1 MNLPIPLPQFLGLI
15 LGEIASVGPK
25 TSLELFERLN
35 GRGVSADE
43 EVGLHA
49 LTLPLIQW
57 ACGQLEKRGC
67 AMLTGYG
74 WRFVA
79 WPKTG
84 TFGHV
89 DSPTEQLA
97 AAVSASEGRVCK
109 VAASELVG
117 ADKPPAP
124 KPAASGPAP
133 DKPTTYRSPPLRR
146 QRAAEPAAPPQAVA
160 AVVTAPPAPPPTQA
174 KPKAVVLD
182 DPPPRRALK
191 QASFF

>member
-1 MNLPIPLPQFLGLI
+1 MKVPIPLPQFLGLI

-25 TSLELFERLN
+25 TSLELFDRLN
-35 GRGVSADE
+35 GRGVSAADDE
-43 EVGLHA
+43 SVGLHA
-49 LTLPLIQW
+49 ITLPLIQW

-67 AMLTGYG
+67 AMLSAYG

-97 AAVSASEGRVCK
+97 AAVFASEERVCK
-109 VAASELVG
+109 VAASQLVG
-117 ADKPPAP
+117 TDKPPAKPSQAELERP
-124 KPAASGPAP
+124 KP
-133 DKPTTYRSPPLRR
+133 YRSPPLRR
-146 QRAAEPAAPPQAVA
+146 QRAAETVVQAQAVA
-160 AVVTAPPAPPPTQA
+160 AVAAALAPPPTQA

-182 DPPPRRALK
+182 DPPTRPALK